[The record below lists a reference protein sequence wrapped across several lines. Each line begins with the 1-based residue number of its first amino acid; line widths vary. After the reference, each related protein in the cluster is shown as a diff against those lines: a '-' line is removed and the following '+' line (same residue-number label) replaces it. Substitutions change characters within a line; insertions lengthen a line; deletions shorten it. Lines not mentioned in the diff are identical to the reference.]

1 MDQDLVDFAG
11 YSAPKQSKALPIF
24 KNSDLAASIVSKGQL
39 ALLDGNVQEGIKH
52 FDEALKLEPNNAEI
66 YYLQG
71 LSLFEYAE
79 SNKRIKTLSLA
90 SKKFK
95 KATTLDPH
103 YFSAWQAWASTL
115 YTLGKQFNELHYFQN
130 AREKILHALACRENI
145 PAETIAEV
153 YWELACIYMSLAEH
167 SEEAIDKHQAIT
179 AFQQTLF
186 FQKQQP
192 SEFWIDYAKACY
204 AFALQINE
212 MRFYIKAIACV
223 KNALSLSPNSYE
235 NWHLLAEI
243 FRSLYFHSHDEEHF
257 SQAYECYNRATQIQA
272 KSATLWLDWAT
283 FLCASARK
291 TYEVKRLQDC
301 IEKCIQAFAFAP
313 ENPHILAI
321 WAEAIAQLGCQTERV
336 DLLSEAQNKM
346 ALAFDITDEL
356 ATLWFSYGM
365 VLHALG
371 RYFNDL
377 DYYYQAIEKFQEGI
391 SIDRTCH
398 AHWHAIAQLYAR
410 LGELENN
417 ADNLERSFKFYRK
430 ALDLH
435 HSTLY
440 ISDYAIALFKFGEIT
455 HEQAA
460 LEMSIAQFERAFAL
474 QKNAPYTHPDWLF
487 YYACALDALGDFHE
501 ETTYYLRAIE
511 VFSHVLII
519 DPEFYAVHHRLAL
532 AFSHLGELTEDV
544 EMFYR
549 AIHHFRIGAKQDEEN
564 DSIIVD
570 WATTLINIASRQIDT
585 TEAEHYFHQAEQKLY
600 SAIQLGNPQA
610 YYHLACL
617 YSLEQQCE
625 KAVQCLYR
633 AAHFGILPSI
643 DDILQDEWLDNLRST
658 SHFILFLT
666 HIEQK
671 QHNTE

>member
-1 MDQDLVDFAG
+1 MALVGIVFFLVVWTLNFFKSRDVL
-11 YSAPKQSKALPIF
+11 QSLIQALTLAMSILPEEIPVAF
-24 KNSDLAASIVSKGQL
+24 TTFMALGASRLMKLGVIIKNI
-39 ALLDGNVQEGIKH
+39 
-52 FDEALKLEPNNAEI
+52 
-66 YYLQG
+66 
-71 LSLFEYAE
+71 
-79 SNKRIKTLSLA
+79 
-90 SKKFK
+90 
-95 KATTLDPH
+95 
-103 YFSAWQAWASTL
+103 STVE
-115 YTLGKQFNELHYFQN
+115 TLG
-130 AREKILHALACRENI
+130 
-145 PAETIAEV
+145 
-153 YWELACIYMSLAEH
+153 
-167 SEEAIDKHQAIT
+167 
-179 AFQQTLF
+179 
-186 FQKQQP
+186 
-192 SEFWIDYAKACY
+192 
-204 AFALQINE
+204 
-212 MRFYIKAIACV
+212 
-223 KNALSLSPNSYE
+223 
-235 NWHLLAEI
+235 
-243 FRSLYFHSHDEEHF
+243 
-257 SQAYECYNRATQIQA
+257 
-272 KSATLWLDWAT
+272 SATVICTD
-283 FLCASARK
+283 K
-291 TYEVKRLQDC
+291 TGT
-301 IEKCIQAFAFAP
+301 I
-313 ENPHILAI
+313 
-321 WAEAIAQLGCQTERV
+321 T
-336 DLLSEAQNKM
+336 QNKM

-544 EMFYR
+544 E
-549 AIHHFRIGAKQDEEN
+549 
-564 DSIIVD
+564 
-570 WATTLINIASRQIDT
+570 
-585 TEAEHYFHQAEQKLY
+585 
-600 SAIQLGNPQA
+600 P
-610 YYHLACL
+610 
-617 YSLEQQCE
+617 
-625 KAVQCLYR
+625 
-633 AAHFGILPSI
+633 
-643 DDILQDEWLDNLRST
+643 
-658 SHFILFLT
+658 
-666 HIEQK
+666 
-671 QHNTE
+671 